1 MFKDSTFIVLTAVF
15 YSLMAATYL
24 VVASYVNHINANN
37 ENTRYV
43 AFILITFFFGS
54 VIKSLYAFLIDI
66 HVDFEDELPA
76 MYKKCKKVI
85 NGVTDITLV
94 LLMCIF
100 ILQVSDDNI
109 VIIYIFFFCLIIFGL
124 FIYAVFNHKK
134 TGKIKRAKGSKKV
147 KNNNE
152 SIIHTNN
159 LNNRKEE
166 NNER

>member
-15 YSLMAATYL
+15 YSLMTATYL
-24 VVASYVNHINANN
+24 VVSFHVNHINANN

-85 NGVTDITLV
+85 NGVTDIILV
-94 LLMCIF
+94 LLMCSF
-100 ILQVSDDNI
+100 ILQVSDNSL
-109 VIIYIFFFCLIIFGL
+109 VILYIFFFCLIIFGL

-134 TGKIKRAKGSKKV
+134 TGKLKRVKGSKKV
-147 KNNNE
+147 ENNE
-152 SIIHTNN
+152 ESTIHTSD
-159 LNNRKEE
+159 LNVRKEE
-166 NNER
+166 NHER